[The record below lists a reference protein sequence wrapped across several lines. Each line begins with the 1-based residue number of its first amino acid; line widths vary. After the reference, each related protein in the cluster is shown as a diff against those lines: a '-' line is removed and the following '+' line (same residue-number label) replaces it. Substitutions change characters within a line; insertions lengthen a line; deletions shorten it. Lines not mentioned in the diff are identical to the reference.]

1 MKKKQIKLTENE
13 LRELI
18 KESVSNVLKE
28 MNGEYTLADAL
39 ELLNDMYENIQS
51 TIQEIP
57 QSEINL
63 TISLR
68 EIEHIKRIIRNNM

>member
-1 MKKKQIKLTENE
+1 MAKIRLTENE
-13 LRELI
+13 LKSIIR
-18 KESVSNVLKE
+18 ESVSNVLKE

-68 EIEHIKRIIRNNM
+68 EIEHIKRIIRENM